1 MVAFLS
7 LGAVRHGEASRGS
20 ASRSLGALVDGHLSI
35 VVREQDRATVIA
47 LDGELDIAS
56 SPRLEEQ
63 IVRVLSSGAELVVLD
78 LEDLKFMDATSLRV
92 LLSSHQQAQQS
103 AKRLVLVNVGAQVR
117 RLLILTRLIDVLS
130 VLEGPVELPQS

>member
-1 MVAFLS
+1 
-7 LGAVRHGEASRGS
+7 
-20 ASRSLGALVDGHLSI
+20 LVDGHLSI

-63 IVRVLSSGAELVVLD
+63 IVRVLRSGAELVVLD
-78 LEDLKFMDATSLRV
+78 LEDLKFMDVTSLRV
-92 LLSSHQQAQQS
+92 LVSSHQQAQQS
-103 AKRLVLVNVGAQVR
+103 TKRLVLVNVGAQVR
-117 RLLILTRLIDVLS
+117 RLMILTRLIDVLS

>member
-1 MVAFLS
+1 M
-7 LGAVRHGEASRGS
+7 
-20 ASRSLGALVDGHLSI
+20 DGHLSI

-78 LEDLKFMDATSLRV
+78 L
-92 LLSSHQQAQQS
+92 
-103 AKRLVLVNVGAQVR
+103 
-117 RLLILTRLIDVLS
+117 
-130 VLEGPVELPQS
+130 

>member
-1 MVAFLS
+1 
-7 LGAVRHGEASRGS
+7 
-20 ASRSLGALVDGHLSI
+20 
-35 VVREQDRATVIA
+35 
-47 LDGELDIAS
+47 
-56 SPRLEEQ
+56 
-63 IVRVLSSGAELVVLD
+63 
-78 LEDLKFMDATSLRV
+78 MDATSLRV